1 MHARSRLIVLLA
13 LAACA
18 GGALAQYRWIDAQG
32 RVQYTDTPPPSSAK
46 GVQHKNFAPSASAA
60 PKDEMSPALRAAVA
74 NFPIKLYTITNCD
87 IGCAEARAHLG
98 ARGAPFTEVSVTT
111 KEQLEEL
118 KTVSGGDFVPV
129 LRVGRRVHSGFDA
142 EIYDSILDGAGYPR
156 AAAK

>member
-1 MHARSRLIVLLA
+1 MHARFRLIALLA

-18 GGALAQYRWIDAQG
+18 GGALAQYRWIDSQG
-32 RVQYTDTPPPSSAK
+32 RVQYTDTPPPPSAK

-87 IGCAEARAHLG
+87 IGCDEARAYLG
-98 ARGAPFTEVSVTT
+98 ARGAPFTEVSVKT

-142 EIYDSILDGAGYPR
+142 TTYDSILDGAGYPR
-156 AAAK
+156 AVAK